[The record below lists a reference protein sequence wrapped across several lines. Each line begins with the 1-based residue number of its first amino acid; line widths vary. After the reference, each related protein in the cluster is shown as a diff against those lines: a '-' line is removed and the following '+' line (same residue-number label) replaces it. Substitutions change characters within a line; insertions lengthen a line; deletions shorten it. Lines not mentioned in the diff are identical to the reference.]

1 MNDSMK
7 SFQFLVDLWSLKCLG
22 KILQD
27 FLPKKK
33 RVSGC
38 TTCTRCK
45 ENPWRFFWCSDGS
58 GWCFLD
64 NRSALASKFK
74 VVSVDLSLI
83 HVLKTSFDDNASCI
97 STTCLLTVLVSV
109 CWATF
114 VPEYYLE
121 YHPPYWK
128 SWVSRKE
135 GAKRLVV
142 IPWSLQVSLCW
153 IHFVTIP
160 STFVESKR
168 STKTQIILITCL
180 KPPQVS
186 EFVYGYPWIEMSPT
200 IWSESPREILRF
212 KNYKFGPHEEGTKSA
227 AGGWVFVG
235 QVGCAGKV
243 GNCIGK
249 NAN

>member
-7 SFQFLVDLWSLKCLG
+7 SFQFLVDLWSVKWLG
-22 KILQD
+22 TFLQD

-33 RVSGC
+33 RVRC
-38 TTCTRCK
+38 IRCTRCK
-45 ENPWRFFWCSDGS
+45 ENLWRFFWCSDSS

-64 NRSALASKFK
+64 KGSALKFK
-74 VVSVDLSLI
+74 VVSVDSFLI

-114 VPEYYLE
+114 VPEYSPE

-128 SWVSRKE
+128 IWVSCKE

-142 IPWSLQVSLCW
+142 IRWSLHVSLCW
-153 IHFVTIP
+153 IHFVAIP

-180 KPPQVS
+180 KHPKLAS
-186 EFVYGYPWIEMSPT
+186 LYM
-200 IWSESPREILRF
+200 EIL
-212 KNYKFGPHEEGTKSA
+212 G
-227 AGGWVFVG
+227 
-235 QVGCAGKV
+235 
-243 GNCIGK
+243 
-249 NAN
+249 